1 MAEIPAE
8 TAAAAVGMAIA
19 APVETETP
27 AVIPT
32 IPAEVEIPVATL
44 IPAAHETVPKKADAA
59 VWTETEIAD
68 RPDRIS
74 LILHRWMILHFPEEM
89 TEDVRP
95 ADVSRIL
102 KNKEPLSLLSAQG
115 FFLSVGRINWT

>member
-27 AVIPT
+27 AVIPI

-44 IPAAHETVPKKADAA
+44 IPAAHETVPKKTDAA
-59 VWTETEIAD
+59 VRTETGIAD

-102 KNKEPLSLLSAQG
+102 KNKEPQRPSWALGFSLSS
-115 FFLSVGRINWT
+115 GRINWT